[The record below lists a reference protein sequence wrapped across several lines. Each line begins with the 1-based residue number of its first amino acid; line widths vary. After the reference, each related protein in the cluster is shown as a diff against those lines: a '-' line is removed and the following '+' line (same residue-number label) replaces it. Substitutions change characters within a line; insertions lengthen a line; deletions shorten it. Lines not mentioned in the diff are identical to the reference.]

1 MPGLGETADRLEGT
15 RDEEETEEQC
25 MNRIDF
31 DAVAAADEQDH
42 DCFTTL
48 DRAAYCGANSIAT
61 TEPHVSRKEHLMS
74 SQLMAGTDWD
84 QVRQR
89 IVRHWGL
96 VNLQD
101 LHAAGNSIPELV
113 GVVQRKTGRD
123 LGEVSH
129 FVEGAVEGC
138 TSSLNRLK
146 ALGREG
152 QQTIEQNPWQSMA
165 WSMGIGVAAGF
176 MVGRLLFG
184 SR

>member
-1 MPGLGETADRLEGT
+1 
-15 RDEEETEEQC
+15 
-25 MNRIDF
+25 
-31 DAVAAADEQDH
+31 
-42 DCFTTL
+42 
-48 DRAAYCGANSIAT
+48 
-61 TEPHVSRKEHLMS
+61 MS

-89 IVRHWGL
+89 IVRQWGL